1 MNINEITHELGFH
14 NSEVLTVIKGG
25 NSNVIKLKLND
36 GSLFAIK
43 IYTGKANRITRML
56 NRELSA
62 IEFLKF
68 KNFLNIPE
76 IIYYRK
82 DLGLIVFKWIEGIH
96 PTPDSNCINS
106 IISMCLALNNIGTSG
121 AVFDNAVDS
130 AFSTNEILSQI
141 DNRIIKIL
149 GEYPYQ
155 CSELFVD
162 IIKNKIN
169 QYKKKY
175 NNNQIF
181 SDHIMSVS
189 DLGPH
194 NMLLINDFFYFIDFE
209 FFGKDSINKMVG
221 DFLLHPKNCFNNLEI
236 QKFIKSISSNSMWK
250 IEELQPTLPLLA
262 LNWSLIVLG
271 RTLDEYKLNHFCEMG
286 IDCLNGSMSKKYIE
300 YFDFLIMGYEKSL
313 PLSFNDFV
321 GKVR

>member
-1 MNINEITHELGFH
+1 MDINEITHELGFH

-25 NSNVIKLKLND
+25 NSNVVKLKLND

-62 IEFLKF
+62 IEFLKL

-76 IIYYRK
+76 IIHYRK

-106 IISMCLALNNIGTSG
+106 IISMCLALKNIGTSG

-181 SDHIMSVS
+181 SDHIISVS

-194 NMLLINDFFYFIDFE
+194 NMLLVNDFFYFIDFE
-209 FFGKDSINKMVG
+209 F
-221 DFLLHPKNCFNNLEI
+221 LE
-236 QKFIKSISSNSMWK
+236 K
-250 IEELQPTLPLLA
+250 I
-262 LNWSLIVLG
+262 V
-271 RTLDEYKLNHFCEMG
+271 
-286 IDCLNGSMSKKYIE
+286 
-300 YFDFLIMGYEKSL
+300 
-313 PLSFNDFV
+313 
-321 GKVR
+321 